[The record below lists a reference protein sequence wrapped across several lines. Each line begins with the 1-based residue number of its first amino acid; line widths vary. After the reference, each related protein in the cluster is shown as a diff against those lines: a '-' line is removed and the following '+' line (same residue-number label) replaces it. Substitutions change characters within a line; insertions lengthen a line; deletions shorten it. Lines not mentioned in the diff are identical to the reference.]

1 MFFSRT
7 PPAHPRGWSKPS
19 PVVKGVRDILLLKI
33 HAFYDTSPII
43 NATWELGQHE
53 VPLLCN
59 QQTY

>member
-1 MFFSRT
+1 MFYYAPVSL
-7 PPAHPRGWSKPS
+7 PPSWSKPS
-19 PVVKGVRDILLLKI
+19 PVIEGVRDILLLKI
-33 HAFYDTSPII
+33 HAFYDTGPII